1 MFDFDNIYSEDDLL
15 ELKEQGASRE
25 ELLKAYAMI
34 PQNNRRKERLANQE
48 RKQAQEKILA
58 ARVFS
63 TMYPKNWEAIYLQDV
78 EELVRKGADIE
89 AKDVFGSTA
98 LKNAVQANRPDL
110 VAFFI
115 KKGANVNTQDNSLV
129 TPLMAAADKPDGLA
143 MALQLLKNG
152 AKVDATDVF
161 GYTAL
166 SAATTNEMRFLLIK
180 HGAKV
185 NVPSK
190 LVRGQTVLM
199 TVIGG
204 KNQTSNRL
212 TEIMIA
218 KGADVNAQ
226 DNNGLTPLHYAC
238 GAGKEM
244 TETLLKAKA
253 NPNIQNKKGQ
263 TPLMYQIRTRS
274 KEEMATLLAHCANV
288 NAKDGFGRTA
298 LMYAAQVGL
307 KDKVAFLLE
316 KGANPLFFDR
326 SGHTALSLVTH
337 NKENQPLIKL
347 LEAATKMSYAA
358 SQMLVGQFEERSQK
372 ASEILEVNNH
382 KLRRALFMGVSH
394 TMPIN
399 VNRWQRQRQINY
411 DLLSKERD

>member
-129 TPLMAAADKPDGLA
+129 TPLMAAADKPDGLE

-166 SAATTNEMRFLLIK
+166 SAAITNEMRFLLIK

-274 KEEMATLLAHCANV
+274 KEEMATLLAHGANV

-347 LEAATKMSYAA
+347 LEEATKMSYAA

-411 DLLSKERD
+411 DLSAKERD